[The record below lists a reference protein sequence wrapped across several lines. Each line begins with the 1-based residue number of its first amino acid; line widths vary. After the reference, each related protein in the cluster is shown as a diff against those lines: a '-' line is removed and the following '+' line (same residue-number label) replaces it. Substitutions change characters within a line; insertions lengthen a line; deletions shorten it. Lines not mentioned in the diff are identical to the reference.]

1 MTRLDWI
8 GWTGSADPGRG
19 EKPGLERPSPAAV
32 VPLTVFVDLHAHSLA
47 SDGTD
52 TPAEFVRKAARAG
65 LSAIALTDHDTT
77 AGLEEAAAEA
87 GRLGIGFLAG
97 IEISAIHPRPGVMHL
112 LGYGFDPHHPALRRM
127 TADLQASRNQRNRFL
142 IEQLCAVGVRIDE
155 EELNAVAGNT
165 GVVGRPHFARLL
177 ALKGYVPHPQAAF
190 RHYLGNAGR
199 FRFDR
204 YEPAPAEAIA
214 TIHAAGGLVS
224 AAHPMQWRKENFAQ
238 VAHELKSL
246 ADQGL
251 DAVEVLHSDHRES
264 LVAELESLADRYGL
278 LKTGGSDYHGG
289 TKKWITLGRAGE
301 RRRIPR
307 AFYDRLVA
315 RLGERRAA

>member
-1 MTRLDWI
+1 MFI
-8 GWTGSADPGRG
+8 
-19 EKPGLERPSPAAV
+19 
-32 VPLTVFVDLHAHSLA
+32 DLHAHSLA

-52 TPAEFVRKAARAG
+52 APAELVRKAKHAG
-65 LSAIALTDHDTT
+65 LSAVALTDHDTT
-77 AGLEEAAAEA
+77 DGLPEAAAEA
-87 GRLGIGFLAG
+87 RRLGIDFLAG
-97 IEISAIHPRPGVMHL
+97 IEISASHPRPGVMHL
-112 LGYGFDPHHPALRRM
+112 LGYGFDPRHPALRRL
-127 TADLQASRNQRNRFL
+127 TADLQASRIERNRFL
-142 IEQLCAVGVRIDE
+142 IRQLNDVGLRFDE

-165 GVVGRPHFARLL
+165 GVVGRPHFAKLL

-190 RHYLGNAGR
+190 RYYLNNAGK

-204 YEPAPAEAIA
+204 YEPMPAEAIA
-214 TIHAAGGLVS
+214 VVHAAGGLVS
-224 AAHPMQWRKENFAQ
+224 AAHPMQWRKANFAQ
-238 VAHELKSL
+238 VACELKSL

-264 LVAELESLADRYGL
+264 LVAELESLADRFGL

-289 TKKWITLGRAGE
+289 AKQWITLGRAGQ

-307 AFYDRLVA
+307 EFYERLTA